1 MNEKS
6 RILDELNA
14 RSRELARQEE
24 ALIQEYKRTH
34 KLPNRGIIVTPE
46 ILALRQEQKKL
57 YGEYCKL
64 RDKE

>member
-1 MNEKS
+1 MSEKS
-6 RILDELNA
+6 HTLEELNA

-34 KLPNRGIIVTPE
+34 KLPSRGTIVTPE

-64 RDKE
+64 RDEK